1 MNNLQI
7 CVINERSKNIPIL
20 KSPTRK
26 IKDNEPDKEYSLKQN
41 FFDPFKHSPPNEF
54 MLKLQLRMSIHDS
67 FINDDKRSIA

>member
-7 CVINERSKNIPIL
+7 RVINERSKNIPIQ

-26 IKDNEPDKEYSLKQN
+26 ITDNETDKEYSLKQN
-41 FFDPFKHSPPNEF
+41 FFDPFKNSPPNEF
-54 MLKLQLRMSIHDS
+54 MLKLQLRMSLHES